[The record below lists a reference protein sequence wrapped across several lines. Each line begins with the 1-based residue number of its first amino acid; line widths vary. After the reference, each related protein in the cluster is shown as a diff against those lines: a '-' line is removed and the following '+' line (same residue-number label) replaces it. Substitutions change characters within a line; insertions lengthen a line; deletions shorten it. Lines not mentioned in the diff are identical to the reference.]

1 MRCDVHGT
9 SRHVT
14 MKSSIRE
21 LCAFY
26 KSGAY
31 ARESSESYPGRSA
44 WCSSQVWLK
53 YCGTALETRRQTE
66 KTDISLKPEEL
77 RLLRESLTVMQ
88 KSAEGIV
95 GG

>member
-14 MKSSIRE
+14 IKSSIRE

-31 ARESSESYPGRSA
+31 ARESSVSYPGRPA
-44 WCSSQVWLK
+44 RCSL
-53 YCGTALETRRQTE
+53 
-66 KTDISLKPEEL
+66 EL
-77 RLLRESLTVMQ
+77 REERSFLTVMQ
-88 KSAEGIV
+88 ESAEGIV
-95 GG
+95 GGSHRRPERFPEEGIK

>member
-21 LCAFY
+21 LCTFY

-31 ARESSESYPGRSA
+31 ALQSSVSYPGRSV
-44 WCSSQVWLK
+44 WCSFTGMAEILWHRR
-53 YCGTALETRRQTE
+53 ETRRQME
-66 KTDISLKPEEL
+66 KTNLSLQPEEL
-77 RLLRESLTVMQ
+77 RFLRENLTTMQ
-88 KSAEGIV
+88 KSAEGIL